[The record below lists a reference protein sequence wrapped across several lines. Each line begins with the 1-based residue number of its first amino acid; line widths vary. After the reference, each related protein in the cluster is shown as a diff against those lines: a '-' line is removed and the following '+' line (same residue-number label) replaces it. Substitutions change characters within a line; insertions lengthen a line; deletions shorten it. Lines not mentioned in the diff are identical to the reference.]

1 MTDFEKNL
9 TQALQRVDAPKDFAA
24 RLLERTA
31 AETVDHRKLIVTP
44 RRQWWWSG
52 SGIAVAAGLVAG
64 MFVVQ
69 QMHVRHEREQ
79 AAVAQQQ
86 FETAMRVTDHAL
98 DLTRARL
105 ERSGIRLQ

>member
-1 MTDFEKNL
+1 MNDFEKDL
-9 TQALQRVDAPKDFAA
+9 SHAMQRVDAPKGFAA
-24 RLLERTA
+24 RLLERAA
-31 AETVDHRKLIVTP
+31 AESSDHRKLVVTP

-69 QMHVRHEREQ
+69 QVHVRHEREQ

-86 FETAMRVTDHAL
+86 FETAMRVTDRAL
-98 DLTRARL
+98 DRTRARL